1 MEELRFEKTS
11 SSSGSCRSKKAK
23 NGEKKI
29 PQRGMG
35 VAQLEKLRME
45 EHQKQQQQQQAESWV
60 LPRNQHLIHRQMKA
74 FQPPAF
80 TIGGPSSHS
89 LDLSSSHV
97 GGLKDP
103 IMSFAGLSLAPI
115 HRRGMESVESSS
127 CLTHVCMAPDSA
139 SVGIAAKE
147 TFQGLASEIYGAAVT
162 QNEKGIYEPSLWPP
176 GPPTELPMMNVSS
189 CGTMHTEP
197 PSNQNCSSNT
207 AWPEE
212 DTIPGRKRLWPF
224 SQENSVQ
231 SKATRVEVLHPNST
245 GIFRNPLASVLE
257 PVQTKP
263 QWQTNFEM
271 SLTTGKY
278 LSDLNLSY
286 DSGQGH
292 TPKVSDSGQAIVKD
306 SCSSTSTLQPGFQ
319 LNWKGSNENDIASQE
334 NETLSDFLSLGLFTS
349 INDPFHGKSKE
360 HSATSDGK
368 HYATSDGCDEYRLST
383 HLRQETNA
391 ELGSPIAYQFGRLLQ
406 HGSSSTA
413 DDGSSI
419 PFYKFLCHESN
430 NKDIA
435 DSIYQG
441 HKNKP
446 ADLDLRLS
454 L

>member
-1 MEELRFEKTS
+1 
-11 SSSGSCRSKKAK
+11 
-23 NGEKKI
+23 
-29 PQRGMG
+29 
-35 VAQLEKLRME
+35 
-45 EHQKQQQQQQAESWV
+45 
-60 LPRNQHLIHRQMKA
+60 MKA

-162 QNEKGIYEPSLWPP
+162 QNEKGLYEPSLWPP

>member
-1 MEELRFEKTS
+1 MEELRLEKASLS
-11 SSSGSCRSKKAK
+11 SVSCRSKKVK

-60 LPRNQHLIHRQMKA
+60 LPRNQHLLHRQMKA

-80 TIGGPSSHS
+80 SIGG
-89 LDLSSSHV
+89 SSSYPSDLPSNHV
-97 GGLKDP
+97 GSLKDS
-103 IMSFAGLSLAPI
+103 IMSIARQSVAPI
-115 HRRGMESVESSS
+115 PRKGVEPVDSSS
-127 CLTHVCMAPDSA
+127 CLTHVCMTPDSA
-139 SVGIAAKE
+139 LVGIAAKE
-147 TFQGLASEIYGAAVT
+147 SFQGLASEIYGSAVT
-162 QNEKGIYEPSLWPP
+162 QNDKGLYEPSLWPP
-176 GPPTELPMMNVSS
+176 GPPTELPMMSVSS
-189 CGTMHTEP
+189 CGTIQTEP

-207 AWPEE
+207 AWSEE
-212 DTIPGRKRLWPF
+212 DMIPGRKRLWPF

-231 SKATRVEVLHPNST
+231 SKAIRLEVLNPNST
-245 GIFRNPLASVLE
+245 GIFRNPMTTSIE

-263 QWQTNFEM
+263 HWHANFEM
-271 SLTTGKY
+271 SLSTGKY

-286 DSGQGH
+286 DNGH
-292 TPKVSDSGQAIVKD
+292 GHIPKVSDSGQAIVKD

-319 LNWKGSNENDIASQE
+319 LNWKGSNDNDIASQE
-334 NETLSDFLSLGLFTS
+334 NETPSDFLSLGLFTS
-349 INDPFHGKSKE
+349 INDRSHGKLKE

-368 HYATSDGCDEYRLST
+368 HSATSDGCDECGLST
-383 HLRQETNA
+383 HLRQETST
-391 ELGSPIAYQFGRLLQ
+391 ELGSPIVYQFGRFLQ

-430 NKDIA
+430 NRDIA

>member
-162 QNEKGIYEPSLWPP
+162 QNEKGLYEPSLWPP

-212 DTIPGRKRLWPF
+212 DTVVTPYRTWLCCNCF
-224 SQENSVQ
+224 SFV
-231 SKATRVEVLHPNST
+231 VLCWGT
-245 GIFRNPLASVLE
+245 
-257 PVQTKP
+257 
-263 QWQTNFEM
+263 
-271 SLTTGKY
+271 
-278 LSDLNLSY
+278 
-286 DSGQGH
+286 
-292 TPKVSDSGQAIVKD
+292 
-306 SCSSTSTLQPGFQ
+306 
-319 LNWKGSNENDIASQE
+319 
-334 NETLSDFLSLGLFTS
+334 
-349 INDPFHGKSKE
+349 
-360 HSATSDGK
+360 
-368 HYATSDGCDEYRLST
+368 
-383 HLRQETNA
+383 
-391 ELGSPIAYQFGRLLQ
+391 
-406 HGSSSTA
+406 
-413 DDGSSI
+413 
-419 PFYKFLCHESN
+419 
-430 NKDIA
+430 
-435 DSIYQG
+435 
-441 HKNKP
+441 
-446 ADLDLRLS
+446 
-454 L
+454 